1 MNNILIS
8 NAELEIMNVIW
19 DKEYVSTNDV
29 VTQLNETSWNPSTI
43 MTMLKR
49 LEKKGAIAH
58 KKEGR
63 MFLYYPLILK
73 DDYVKQETHKF
84 INKFFQG
91 KASIVV
97 NSFIENPPKTYT
109 SKYNR
114 TKEGRRFWNF
124 FNGSF

>member
-91 KASIVV
+91 KASSVV
-97 NSFIENPPKTYT
+97 NSFIENDML
-109 SKYNR
+109 SDEEM
-114 TKEGRRFWNF
+114 KELKVLLD
-124 FNGSF
+124 SLKD

>member
-91 KASIVV
+91 KPSIVV
-97 NSFIENPPKTYT
+97 NSFIENDML
-109 SKYNR
+109 SDEEM
-114 TKEGRRFWNF
+114 KELKVLLD
-124 FNGSF
+124 SLKD

>member
-73 DDYVKQETHKF
+73 DDYVKQETPKF

-97 NSFIENPPKTYT
+97 NSFIENDML
-109 SKYNR
+109 SDEEM
-114 TKEGRRFWNF
+114 KELKVLLD
-124 FNGSF
+124 SLKD